1 MCIYNAFVEKGILRS
16 YFMDEK
22 ETNIRYNLHEGWWI
36 TDLSSFLTNSHSIY
50 TIEALEIQATLVNH
64 GG

>member
-1 MCIYNAFVEKGILRS
+1 MK
-16 YFMDEK
+16 K

-50 TIEALEIQATLVNH
+50 TIEALRFRAALVNH

>member
-1 MCIYNAFVEKGILRS
+1 
-16 YFMDEK
+16 MDEK
-22 ETNIRYNLHEGWWI
+22 GNEHTVQFAIEGWWI

-50 TIEALEIQATLVNH
+50 TIEALRISAAFVNH